1 MNNYNGVYII
11 FKTKYYIEMF
21 FENINK
27 IDFETIKAK
36 NAKINFENYTK
47 EQLVSDIKRLIEV
60 RTCCDFNYVYPK
72 IFWDFINWNNKECL
86 YFVFEECLKSLP
98 SNAYRFSKIKDFS
111 ITTKGKLLSSYGED
125 FCRDNLVELQVSLNE
140 EKSERLKS
148 LNGDPKE
155 LYAKY
160 Y

>member
-1 MNNYNGVYII
+1 
-11 FKTKYYIEMF
+11 
-21 FENINK
+21 
-27 IDFETIKAK
+27 
-36 NAKINFENYTK
+36 
-47 EQLVSDIKRLIEV
+47 LVLDAKRLIEV
-60 RTCCDFNYVYPK
+60 RTCCDFNYAYPK